1 MVKLDATILIQIVN
15 FIVLIWALNT
25 VLYKPIRKILFQR
38 KEKVTGLE
46 QSISDSVGRAQANDQ
61 RLAAG
66 IKAARAQGLTAKEN
80 LIQSAAEK
88 ERLIIENINRKAQ
101 SDLTAMRQRLD
112 VEMQSVREALQV
124 ELDDF
129 ANAVG
134 QKILGRAI

>member
-1 MVKLDATILIQIVN
+1 MVKLDASILIQIVN

-46 QSISDSVGRAQANDQ
+46 QSIADSVDRVQANDQ

-66 IKAARAQGLTAKEN
+66 IKAARAEGAAAKEN
-80 LIQSAAEK
+80 LIQSAADK

-101 SDLTAMRQRLD
+101 SDLAAMRQRLD
-112 VEMQSVREALQV
+112 AEMQSVREALHN

>member
-1 MVKLDATILIQIVN
+1 MVNLDASILIQIVN

-25 VLYKPIRKILFQR
+25 VLYKPIRKILSQR

-46 QSISDSVGRAQANDQ
+46 RRISDSAGRAQANEL

-66 IKAARAQGLTAKEN
+66 IKAARAEGAAAKEN
-80 LIQSAAEK
+80 LIQSAADK
-88 ERLIIENINRKAQ
+88 ERLIIEEINRKAQ

-112 VEMQSVREALQV
+112 AEMQSVREALQH